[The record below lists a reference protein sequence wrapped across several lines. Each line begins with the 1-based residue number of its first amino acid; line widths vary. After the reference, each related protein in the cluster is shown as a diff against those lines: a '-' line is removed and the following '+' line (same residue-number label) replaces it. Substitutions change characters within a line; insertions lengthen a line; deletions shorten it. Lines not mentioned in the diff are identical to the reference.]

1 MINRSGHPLSTKI
14 TTFQDKESKAEK
26 RLRLRL
32 AAAMPPSQSSAGD
45 NRPSPLLCS
54 SAMLLC
60 PSPAMLLSCYAPP
73 DRLGPAGANRLRSG
87 L

>member
-60 PSPAMLLSCYAPP
+60 PSPAMLLSAS
-73 DRLGPAGANRLRSG
+73 GPARTGWKDKKAATSRL
-87 L
+87 